1 MKTAAAQC
9 SYKTRF
15 FQAMAE
21 NTEIFCA
28 LSLLQIICT
37 SVVRLQRLRSMYYK
51 DNYADVY
58 TRSENER
65 TFLPYKP
72 WAEAHYTY
80 E

>member
-1 MKTAAAQC
+1 
-9 SYKTRF
+9 
-15 FQAMAE
+15 MAE

-28 LSLLQIICT
+28 LSLLQIIWV
-37 SVVRLQRLRSMYYK
+37 SVVRLQRLSSMYFK

-72 WAEAHYTY
+72 WVEEYIHMNK
-80 E
+80 EPKL